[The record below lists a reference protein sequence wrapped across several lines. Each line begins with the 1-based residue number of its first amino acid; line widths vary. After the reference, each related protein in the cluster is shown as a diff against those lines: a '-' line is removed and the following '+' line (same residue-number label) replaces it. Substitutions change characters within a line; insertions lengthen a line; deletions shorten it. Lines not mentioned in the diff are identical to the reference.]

1 LRKDGGTH
9 EWSIPARRAWDPR
22 PGFPPTSGPR
32 AAKAGIRAY
41 SRRGG
46 FAQSWWGRR
55 WVAVLDGLG
64 LGGRLNR
71 GRAYARR
78 GQVLDIEV
86 APGRVTATVQGS
98 RPDPYRVRLDV
109 RTLAAAERSR
119 LASTLRGQARF
130 AALLLAGTM
139 PDDVEAAFRDAGLTL
154 FPERRGD
161 LRTACSCPDAAN
173 PCKHVAA
180 VYYLLGEELDRDPF
194 LLFRLRGLERDD
206 LLRRLR
212 RPGGVAPHGR
222 LAGTK
227 AGAPS
232 RNADGAELRRFWH
245 RDVPP
250 VEFGAVTGAAGSAA
264 QLKRLG
270 RFPFWRGAVTL
281 DEVLAPTYAA
291 ARSRALDVYAG
302 ALASSR
308 G

>member
-1 LRKDGGTH
+1 
-9 EWSIPARRAWDPR
+9 
-22 PGFPPTSGPR
+22 
-32 AAKAGIRAY
+32 
-41 SRRGG
+41 
-46 FAQSWWGRR
+46 
-55 WVAVLDGLG
+55 VAVLEGLG

-86 APGRVTATVQGS
+86 APGRVTANVQGS
-98 RPDPYRVRLDV
+98 WPEPYRVRLDV
-109 RTLAAAERSR
+109 RTLAAAERSV
-119 LASTLRGQARF
+119 LARTLRGQARF

-154 FPERRGD
+154 FPDRRGD

-180 VYYLLGEELDRDPF
+180 VYYLLGEEFDRDPF
-194 LLFRLRGLERDD
+194 LLFRLRGLDRDD

-212 RPGGVAPHGR
+212 RRGTAASHERRAGNKPGARGPKA
-222 LAGTK
+222 
-227 AGAPS
+227 AGA
-232 RNADGAELRRFWH
+232 DLRRFWQ
-245 RDVPP
+245 RDAAH
-250 VEFGAVTGAAGSAA
+250 VEFGVVAGAAASAA

-281 DEVLAPTYAA
+281 DEVLEPTYAA

-302 ALASSR
+302 APASPR

>member
-1 LRKDGGTH
+1 
-9 EWSIPARRAWDPR
+9 
-22 PGFPPTSGPR
+22 
-32 AAKAGIRAY
+32 
-41 SRRGG
+41 
-46 FAQSWWGRR
+46 
-55 WVAVLDGLG
+55 VAVLEGLG

-86 APGRVTATVQGS
+86 APGRVTANVQGS
-98 RPDPYRVRLDV
+98 WPEPYRVRLDV
-109 RTLAAAERSR
+109 RTLAAAERSV
-119 LASTLRGQARF
+119 LARTLRGQARF

-139 PDDVEAAFRDAGLTL
+139 PDRDAGLTL
-154 FPERRGD
+154 FPDRRGD

-180 VYYLLGEELDRDPF
+180 VYYLLGEEFDRDPF
-194 LLFRLRGLERDD
+194 LLFRLRGLDRDD

-212 RPGGVAPHGR
+212 RRGTAASHERRAGNKPGARGPKA
-222 LAGTK
+222 
-227 AGAPS
+227 AGA
-232 RNADGAELRRFWH
+232 DLRRFWQ
-245 RDVPP
+245 RDAAH
-250 VEFGAVTGAAGSAA
+250 VEFGVVAGAAASAA

-281 DEVLAPTYAA
+281 DEVLEPTYAA

-302 ALASSR
+302 APASPR